1 MIPFIEK
8 TWFLWWFIAVVVIVR
23 WFQLFS
29 SNTEVGLPASP
40 PSEQEEMPVRTSQWT
55 RTA

>member
-8 TWFLWWFIAVVVIVR
+8 TWFLWWIIAVVVIVR

-29 SNTEVGLPASP
+29 ADTEVEMPASP
-40 PSEQEEMPVRTSQWT
+40 PSDQEEIPVRTRQWT